1 MKKIILTIMFAI
13 TSCIV
18 FGQARLGYSAADINS
33 EFSDISYNLKNGYDK
48 NGDYYIFIKLE
59 RASVLYNFDSNKVC
73 TSSIIVPENDSALNF
88 FVEMY
93 NKKYVIISPT
103 SWKMYSS
110 QGISDIELI
119 YPEKGLTFFV
129 WK

>member
-1 MKKIILTIMFAI
+1 MKKIILTILFAI

-18 FGQARLGYSAADINS
+18 FGQARVGSTATYIKS
-33 EFSDISYNLKNGYDK
+33 EFSESIYDLKSGLTK
-48 NGDYYIFIKLE
+48 EGDYYILIKTE
-59 RASVLYNFDSNKVC
+59 RASVLYNFDSDKVC
-73 TSSIIVPENDSALNF
+73 TSSIIVPDDDGALNF
-88 FVEMY
+88 YVEMY
-93 NKKYVIISPT
+93 NKEYVILSPT

-119 YPEKGLTFFV
+119 YPEGGGTFFL